1 MTRLG
6 SEPNAV
12 QKPAKPVAEPG
23 VETVPGD
30 DDAACGAC
38 IRGTVCRSSRSTDAS
53 DKARTSRHWRAAVLR
68 GTATGMPPG
77 PEQTTCQAPIL
88 PALVSRLSN
97 RKRAR
102 SGTVCHR
109 HLQGGSRWPPGC
121 VPGRR
126 VARQAWVQQGG
137 RRDPQAVCIADEQ
150 VRCSGAGFAELNATH
165 AGRGRRIQPVA
176 RQLNQQSFNYSRQG
190 NWLGDSRAG
199 HGLGRDAARPA
210 EGRVSVPLSAPDLG
224 TTVQMPCHSRRPHL
238 VPHALRD
245 QPGTG
250 LLILGRPASPQPTNL
265 LAGGT

>member
-1 MTRLG
+1 M
-6 SEPNAV
+6 
-12 QKPAKPVAEPG
+12 
-23 VETVPGD
+23 ETVPGD
-30 DDAACGAC
+30 NDAACGAC
-38 IRGTVCRSSRSTDAS
+38 VRAQCAGPAAAPKHPAS
-53 DKARTSRHWRAAVLR
+53 
-68 GTATGMPPG
+68 TATGMHPG

-88 PALVSRLSN
+88 PALVPRPSD

-109 HLQGGSRWPPGC
+109 HLQGGSHWPPGC

-126 VARQAWVQQGG
+126 VARHAWMQQGG

-150 VRCSGAGFAELNATH
+150 VRCPGAGFAELDATH
-165 AGRGRRIQPVA
+165 AGRGRRIQSVA
-176 RQLNQQSFNYSRQG
+176 RQLNQKSFNHSRQG

-199 HGLGRDAARPA
+199 HGLGRDAARLA

-224 TTVQMPCHSRRPHL
+224 TTVQMPCQSRRPHL